1 MILCYILGLG
11 RVRPDEAELFVY
23 GKGDAD
29 PDDEKSDK
37 TVEVKGFVEVKQPQ
51 KKLERGIDIHQDTRK
66 IVGYFLYS
74 DIEKQQRNGSDD
86 ATEGKQNQRRSVEN
100 AVTA

>member
-29 PDDEKSDK
+29 PDNEKSDK
-37 TVEVKGFVEVKQPQ
+37 AMKVKDFVEVKQSQ
-51 KKLERGIDIHQDTRK
+51 KKLECGIDVH
-66 IVGYFLYS
+66 
-74 DIEKQQRNGSDD
+74 
-86 ATEGKQNQRRSVEN
+86 
-100 AVTA
+100 